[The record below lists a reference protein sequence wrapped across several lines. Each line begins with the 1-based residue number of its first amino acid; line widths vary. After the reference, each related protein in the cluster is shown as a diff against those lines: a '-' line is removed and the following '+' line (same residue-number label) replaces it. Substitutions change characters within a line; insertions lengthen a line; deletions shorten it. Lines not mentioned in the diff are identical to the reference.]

1 MDQALIES
9 MKGKSRE
16 ERAEFFKNHKVE
28 LLSAADLKSVNGGAT
43 TNPKS
48 EVPFGGNWWSSW
60 GYVCN
65 GDRFCG

>member
-1 MDQALIES
+1 MNKSLIEE

-16 ERAEFFKNHKVE
+16 ERADYFMSHKEE
-28 LLSAADLKSVNGGAT
+28 LLSSADLKSVNGGAT

-48 EVPFGGNWWSSW
+48 EVPFDGNYWTSW
-60 GYVCN
+60 GFVCK

>member
-1 MDQALIES
+1 MDQALIEA

-16 ERAEFFKNHKVE
+16 EREEYFKAHKSE
-28 LLSAADLKSVNGGAT
+28 LLSAADLKAVNGGGT

-48 EVPFGGNWWSSW
+48 EVPYDGNYWTSW
-60 GYVCN
+60 GFVCR